1 MAYGL
6 DCNAISPLLSR
17 GCSSKYEP
25 WQRRK
30 ILHKEC
36 FKLFSSMN
44 TKRGELGDEVLGTHH
59 PTLVYNQKVKYDK
72 RSTRDLTDS
81 LSLNRVQEKQG
92 TEKEMGKRHCR
103 TTLEKLLGEKYNSPS
118 YYTPSLNVPPS
129 HSEGERTGKAR
140 CWLLRGLFKY
150 SARYAKKIEKFFR
163 IVLKPQDCCLI

>member
-17 GCSSKYEP
+17 RGCSSSKYEP

-72 RSTRDLTDS
+72 RSTRDRLQQ
-81 LSLNRVQEKQG
+81 VPPPPPPI
-92 TEKEMGKRHCR
+92 EKEMGKRHCR
-103 TTLEKLLGEKYNSPS
+103 TTVEKLLGEKYNSPS
-118 YYTPSLNVPPS
+118 YTYTFTECATPS

-150 SARYAKKIEKFFR
+150 SARYAKKQKSFSG
-163 IVLKPQDCCLI
+163 LC

>member
-1 MAYGL
+1 MMAYGL

-17 GCSSKYEP
+17 GCSSKNEP

-72 RSTRDLTDS
+72 RSTRDRLQQ
-81 LSLNRVQEKQG
+81 VPPPPI
-92 TEKEMGKRHCR
+92 EKEMGKRHCR
-103 TTLEKLLGEKYNSPS
+103 TTVEKLLGEKYNSPS

-129 HSEGERTGKAR
+129 HSEGELTGKAR

-150 SARYAKKIEKFFR
+150 SARYAKKIEKFFG
-163 IVLKPQDCCLI
+163 IVLRPQDCCLI